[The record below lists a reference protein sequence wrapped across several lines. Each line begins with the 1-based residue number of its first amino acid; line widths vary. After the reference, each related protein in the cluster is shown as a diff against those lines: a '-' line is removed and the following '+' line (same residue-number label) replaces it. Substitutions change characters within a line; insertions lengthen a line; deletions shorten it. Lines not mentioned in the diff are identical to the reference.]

1 MKKIVW
7 ILAAMLCFS
16 GCMDTAES
24 VMETVA
30 DVIPAP
36 VAAEPKPMA
45 VWLPDDAAAQ
55 TMAEG
60 EAEQCYTWGDC
71 ELRLQTL
78 DGGDILATLSK
89 LTGQDPQKL
98 TVMEYER
105 DGLRLYQTVWS
116 MTGEEGITLGRC
128 MVADDGSFHYCISLT
143 SPENADV
150 AEDYAQICASL
161 DLSGEED
168 TGK

>member
-7 ILAAMLCFS
+7 ILAALLCLS
-16 GCMDTAES
+16 GCGDAAQPM
-24 VMETVA
+24 METVA
-30 DVIPAP
+30 DEIVEP
-36 VAAEPKPMA
+36 VAAEPKTMA
-45 VWLPDDAAAQ
+45 VWMPDDAAAQ

-60 EAEQCYTWGDC
+60 EGEKCYTWGDC
-71 ELRLQTL
+71 ELRLQTMA
-78 DGGDILATLSK
+78 GGDIVATLSK

-105 DGLRLYQTVWS
+105 DGLQFYQTVWS

-128 MVADDGSFHYCISLT
+128 MVADDGSYHYCISLT

-150 AEDYAQICASL
+150 TDDYAQICASL
-161 DLSGEED
+161 DLSGEAEM
-168 TGK
+168 GK

>member
-7 ILAAMLCFS
+7 ILVTVLCLG
-16 GCMDTAES
+16 GCANTTES

-30 DVIPAP
+30 DAIVQPA
-36 VAAEPKPMA
+36 AAEPKPMA

-60 EAEQCYTWGDC
+60 EGEKCYTWGDC
-71 ELRLQTL
+71 ELRLQTMAS
-78 DGGDILATLSK
+78 GDILATLSK
-89 LTGQDPQKL
+89 LTGQDPQNL

-116 MTGEEGITLGRC
+116 MTGEEGITMGRC
-128 MVADDGSFHYCISLT
+128 MVADDGSYHYCISLT

-150 AEDYAQICASL
+150 TDDYAQICASL
-161 DLSGEED
+161 DLSGEAD
-168 TGK
+168 MGK

>member
-7 ILAAMLCFS
+7 ILAVLLCFS
-16 GCMDTAES
+16 GCGGTDKPM
-24 VMETVA
+24 METVA
-30 DVIPAP
+30 DVILEP

-60 EAEQCYTWGDC
+60 EGEQCYTWGEC
-71 ELRLQTL
+71 ELRLQTMSC
-78 DGGDILATLSK
+78 GDILATLSK

-116 MTGEEGITLGRC
+116 MTGEEGITMGRC
-128 MVADDGSFHYCISLT
+128 MVADDGSHHYCISLT

-150 AEDYAQICASL
+150 GEEYARICASL
-161 DLSGEED
+161 DLSGEAD
-168 TGK
+168 IGK